1 MIPAHEDISALRL
14 ALWDLGEAAKDY
26 LEKQTEET
34 ERRLRN
40 RLAKAERARDLSHQH
55 EREREEPRHGTPRQ
69 LDGETAPEYVTGH
82 LGYHDVDE
90 FYKDDE
96 AGQE

>member
-40 RLAKAERARDLSHQH
+40 RLAKAERARALSHQH
-55 EREREEPRHGTPRQ
+55 EREREEPRHGTPRK
-69 LDGETAPEYVTGH
+69 LDGEASPEYVTR
-82 LGYHDVDE
+82 
-90 FYKDDE
+90 
-96 AGQE
+96 